1 MAERDVVI
9 RIAAKNLSKEAFDA
23 ARKQLDDLGKK
34 AGLTNAGFG
43 QMGKG
48 FQKAAQDLANFNP
61 TAARATSLLSGFG
74 AAGLVAGAGIGVGI
88 AALGA
93 ISAVVGKATQ
103 EALKYADA
111 LDNQSKQTLVGVEA
125 LQIWNEAAKIAG
137 ISSEAITGAAQR
149 LQKSLGEG
157 ADQTRKAITD
167 LGLDFQSLRQ
177 LKPEDQFETI
187 ASALGHIKDP
197 AEQARIE
204 TDLFGKAGSNL
215 RALWGSTLPDL
226 EEQMRSLGLVISA
239 DVIANVDQLGDNLG
253 MLSRTAEGTW
263 VAFGAG
269 IAQSDGVRMAVLG
282 ATEALGFL
290 NTALLDSDGSFQ
302 SWTDFIA
309 TAGMGTIQGLGE
321 AWLEFAGIVL
331 KVGAVVEASKTSP
344 IEALKQWA
352 TGEET
357 VLASLKG
364 DLQNIDLA
372 VGSMTR
378 KWAKQFDDL
387 KKKAFEPPKL
397 GITPSGGGFVDELTA
412 AQKKAAEEAKK
423 AAEAMLRFTGQ
434 MVDDWEQARREAFAI
449 KNIFGAGAFA
459 SISSGFDDIV
469 NMGGTRFPGM
479 TLDVPG
485 IAPPDFGLLE
495 DSAANLGLSL
505 EQASQLSQIFG
516 DSLGV
521 FGQALLQGAA
531 SGQLL
536 DDAFED
542 IGENGLNLANAMS
555 AAIGIMAG
563 IKAIGNA
570 TAHGSRGSRAAKG
583 AIAGAEMGMAAGPIG
598 AGIGAAV
605 GALVGW
611 FRGKGPADVG
621 RDAGRDI
628 GVELSQ
634 ALMEEIDKSGEPI
647 QTFLTEIFEEGGLGI
662 DRMAEEVGDLFSM
675 FERGEISK
683 DSLLGELKEDLPI
696 LIEHFQELGPE
707 GQEQIERIIQ
717 AAKDAGVSIEELGQ
731 IIALTLDDDE
741 VLAIVDQL
749 GVTDAAAKAL
759 GITIDQL
766 GEKVK
771 SIFAPETLETLAE
784 NFGKTTEEMRQI
796 LADLGINV
804 QTDLERLAAEAGLSV
819 KDFEALGAALEEAA
833 GIPAEKLS
841 EFLKETGQTA
851 EELAASLGVD
861 VTASTGSVAE
871 GAAAANAEL
880 ERGVELSG
888 MLAENLGRA
897 AAAAGG
903 IHIPDFDTG
912 GGVPATGAQHGFHG
926 DVVGPRMFLVEP
938 GVRERVDIGPQGS
951 SGKMNITFAPTINLP
966 PGTPEAHARI
976 LIEALEKNIS
986 GLKTRTQSIL
996 GIPTT

>member
-1 MAERDVVI
+1 MTDVII
-9 RIAAKNLSKEAFDA
+9 RISAKNMTAAAFEA

-48 FQKAAQDLANFNP
+48 FQGAARELANFNP
-61 TAARATSLLSGFG
+61 TAARATSLLGGFG
-74 AAGLVAGAGIGVGI
+74 AAGLVAGAGIGVGV

-93 ISAVVGKATQ
+93 ISAITGKATQ

-111 LDNQSKQTLVGVEA
+111 LDNQSHQTLVGVEA

-290 NTALLDSDGSFQ
+290 NTALLDSGGSFQ

-397 GITPSGGGFVDELTA
+397 GDTPSGGGFVDKLTE
-412 AQKKAAEEAKK
+412 AQKKAAEEGKK

-449 KNIFGAGAFA
+449 KNIFGKDAFA

-505 EQASQLSQIFG
+505 EQASQLSQVFG
-516 DSLGV
+516 DSLGG
-521 FGQALLQGAA
+521 FGEALLQGAA
-531 SGQLL
+531 SGELL
-536 DDAFED
+536 DEAFKD
-542 IGENGLNLANAMS
+542 INENGLNLANAMD
-555 AAIGIMAG
+555 AAIGIMAS
-563 IKAIGNA
+563 AMAVWNA
-570 TAHGSRGSRAAKG
+570 TGSGSTGSRVAGG
-583 AIAGAEMGMAAGPIG
+583 AIAGAQAGSAFGPWGAAIGGAAGAITGLIRGLGGPDIG
-598 AGIGAAV
+598 
-605 GALVGW
+605 
-611 FRGKGPADVG
+611 RDVG
-621 RDAGRDI
+621 RDI
-628 GVELSQ
+628 GANISEELE
-634 ALMEEIDKSGEPI
+634 AAIEKSGKNA
-647 QTFLTEIFEEGGLGI
+647 QLFLTEIFAEGGLGI
-662 DRMAEEVGDLFSM
+662 DRFAEEVADLLSM
-675 FERGEISK
+675 FGRGEISK
-683 DSLLGELKEDLPI
+683 DTLITELKEDLPI

-707 GQEQIERIIQ
+707 GQAQIDRLTPG
-717 AAKDAGVSIEELGQ
+717 AARMGI
-731 IIALTLDDDE
+731 
-741 VLAIVDQL
+741 VLA
-749 GVTDAAAKAL
+749 
-759 GITIDQL
+759 
-766 GEKVK
+766 E
-771 SIFAPETLETLAE
+771 
-784 NFGKTTEEMRQI
+784 
-796 LADLGINV
+796 
-804 QTDLERLAAEAGLSV
+804 
-819 KDFEALGAALEEAA
+819 
-833 GIPAEKLS
+833 
-841 EFLKETGQTA
+841 
-851 EELAASLGVD
+851 
-861 VTASTGSVAE
+861 
-871 GAAAANAEL
+871 
-880 ERGVELSG
+880 VEL
-888 MLAENLGRA
+888 
-897 AAAAGG
+897 
-903 IHIPDFDTG
+903 
-912 GGVPATGAQHGFHG
+912 
-926 DVVGPRMFLVEP
+926 
-938 GVRERVDIGPQGS
+938 
-951 SGKMNITFAPTINLP
+951 
-966 PGTPEAHARI
+966 
-976 LIEALEKNIS
+976 
-986 GLKTRTQSIL
+986 
-996 GIPTT
+996 